1 MVVWWQQKWHLL
13 WLLQGN
19 FFKRSCEFFLKNDFT
34 FMVAR
39 KRAICFYLQHPA
51 GFNRLKGQVFV
62 SSGNYYIPSKRDT
75 LR

>member
-1 MVVWWQQKWHLL
+1 
-13 WLLQGN
+13 
-19 FFKRSCEFFLKNDFT
+19 
-34 FMVAR
+34 MVAR
-39 KRAICFYLQHPA
+39 KGAICFYLQHPT